1 MEKCGD
7 FFFVCLFPRAQD
19 YLTNITTVTRLFPFF
34 FENARQIWF
43 IFKMRGF
50 CLFSLKWSEF
60 HHFLHWKFT
69 IVLVCEAP
77 QNQRYRF
84 PSFPLVNSKAIWI
97 FPLERLRLSDNGRS
111 FRASTPLSYVLT
123 HCMPP
128 VLHPMESSSRLQN
141 ASYLFLA

>member
-1 MEKCGD
+1 MWG

-19 YLTNITTVTRLFPFF
+19 YLTNITTSNTTVSIFLWKCQTDLVHFQDERLLFVLS
-34 FENARQIWF
+34 
-43 IFKMRGF
+43 KMIRIPP
-50 CLFSLKWSEF
+50 LFTLKIHLF
-60 HHFLHWKFT
+60 
-69 IVLVCEAP
+69 LVCEAP